1 MFGVLRNLFAVGG
14 TGWMHEAYDPNKP
27 SKYVCVCVCVCVCVS
42 CCVFVSCCLCVSCC
56 VCVLLCVCMCVCVCA
71 CVCVCKTLLVVS
83 LLLLFLSRCCVD
95 RECQTAV
102 PSSSLAFLEKFCSP
116 NTLAHRPNA

>member
-42 CCVFVSCCLCVSCC
+42 CCVC
-56 VCVLLCVCMCVCVCA
+56 VCVYVCMCV
-71 CVCVCKTLLVVS
+71 VCVCKTLLVVS